1 MLGWPL
7 LAALPCPLTMPDL
20 AQGPPHHAPV
30 QMPADSEHTGMGAE
44 IFPRIPPDDDKVI
57 PPIRRVA
64 PRSPPH
70 ARTARPP
77 SAGIHL
83 AIARWRSFSVFGT
96 LTTPRASGGGST
108 HTVSRRFN
116 TYVDEYLESAERTE
130 PYQVN
135 TAHTIHSGGQGVGCH
150 SHL

>member
-20 AQGPPHHAPV
+20 AQAPPPHHAPV
-30 QMPADSEHTGMGAE
+30 QMPADSEHTGMGAK

-57 PPIRRVA
+57 
-64 PRSPPH
+64 PH

-135 TAHTIHSGGQGVGCH
+135 TAHTIHSGGQRVGCH